1 MLRFSVKSLLFTTT
15 LVAAYVTIS
24 AQSKYGVTPAGIV
37 AIALYFCL
45 TLWAILRTDKDRK
58 HHDELP
64 NGAREGDEENPT
76 T

>member
-1 MLRFSVKSLLFTTT
+1 MLRFSVKSLLFITT

-24 AQSKYGVTPAGIV
+24 AQSKYGLTPAGVV
-37 AIALYFCL
+37 AIVLYFCL
-45 TLWAILRTDKDRK
+45 TLWAIFRPGKDQK
-58 HHDELP
+58 SHDELP